1 MAAIAAAYFPPSE
14 HGNCDLRCTGLMA
27 DGANENGIAPGAQIV
42 SIKIADTHLG
52 GMETNTSLLAAVC
65 FLVDMSG
72 N

>member
-1 MAAIAAAYFPPSE
+1 
-14 HGNCDLRCTGLMA
+14 MA

-72 N
+72 NWEGQSPGDLLFKIGL